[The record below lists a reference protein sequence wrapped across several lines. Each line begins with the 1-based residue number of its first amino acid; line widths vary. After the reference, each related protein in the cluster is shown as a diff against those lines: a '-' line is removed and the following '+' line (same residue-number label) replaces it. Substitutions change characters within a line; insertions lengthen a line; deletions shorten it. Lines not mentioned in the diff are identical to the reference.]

1 MTELEL
7 PCGYW
12 DFIELYLPDYYH
24 RNDVLKS
31 DIFTRY
37 LDGEEVLQED
47 IDNFF
52 ANRSLE
58 EIEAEYKQNETD
70 LFTEAY
76 ENFAQQNHLSLDSW
90 HKALFLLKDILF
102 ESVDAN
108 FIYRVIPPDGTTIDC
123 DSLNAEI
130 YCDRGKIAG
139 RFARLKKEIGCQII
153 FEEMQSTCLD
163 QNLKA
168 IDFCLPQLLAKILL
182 ICLLNKEYSLRKCV
196 ETLTEQ
202 NPFRL
207 DIETHPTVY
216 EYKVM
221 RFLQECALGMKPD
234 KPWHGLH
241 DTIGDPLIVK
251 ENDDIICLHLN
262 EHKRFMEYLLYS
274 ATIEFP
280 STYKCKNRSDHPCEN
295 TENKFSYGYL
305 YQENGNYFIK
315 LNLNIRFK

>member
-1 MTELEL
+1 MIDLEL
-7 PCGYW
+7 PCEYW
-12 DFIELYLPDYYH
+12 DFVVQYLPDYYR

-52 ANRSLE
+52 AGRSLE
-58 EIEAEYKQNETD
+58 DIEAEYQENETD

-76 ENFAQQNHLSLDSW
+76 ENFAQQNHLPLDSW
-90 HKALFLLKDILF
+90 HKALFLLKDIIF

-108 FIYRVIPPDGTTIDC
+108 FIYRVIPPDATTIDC
-123 DSLNAEI
+123 DTFNAET
-130 YCDRGKIAG
+130 YCDRGKIAE
-139 RFARLKKEIGCQII
+139 RFARLNKELGCQII
-153 FEEMQSTCLD
+153 FEEIQSKCLD

-168 IDFCLPQLLAKILL
+168 IDFCLPQLLAKLL
-182 ICLLNKEYSLRKCV
+182 LLCLLNREYDLKKCA
-196 ETLTEQ
+196 ETLSEQ
-202 NPFRL
+202 NPFRFN
-207 DIETHPTVY
+207 IETHPTVY

-234 KPWHGLH
+234 KPWIGLYN
-241 DTIGDPLIVK
+241 TIGDPIIVK

-262 EHKRFMEYLLYS
+262 EQKRFMDYLLKS
-274 ATIEFP
+274 AKIEFP
-280 STYKCKNRSDHPCEN
+280 STYEDKNHPGHMLKN
-295 TENKFSYGYL
+295 TERQFSYGYL
-305 YQENGNYFIK
+305 YQENDAYFIK